1 MQHILRNEEKVKPE
15 TCQTRF
21 LGNVANPLAHAPALL
36 LQDFAYSCRVWITL
50 IKLLYVPLRYYR
62 PGPNIHAAE

>member
-36 LQDFAYSCRVWITL
+36 FEDFAYSYRVWITL
-50 IKLLYVPLRYYR
+50 IKLSYASL
-62 PGPNIHAAE
+62 